1 VLPQETKAPPEGKQS
16 AGSLLQ
22 RLATA
27 LESSG
32 VKYCQWKGHWS
43 GHRWSTG
50 FGDVDLLVARGEL
63 SRFRALVGELGFKP
77 AQPQGHRIIP
87 GVESYFGY
95 DPAVPRLL
103 HLHVHYQL
111 VLGDY
116 WKPVYR
122 IPFERELLDR
132 SVPGRLF
139 RIPAPTD
146 QFLVFVLRLMLR
158 QVGRPLL
165 SLQTRWTSGVQIQLD
180 SLEAGSNREELAAL
194 LKRHLNLDCSVF
206 DRCVRSL
213 RGECGTL
220 ERAILPWLMHR
231 QLRAH
236 ARRPPA
242 AAVLSAAAEKLV
254 AALGQGGRRAHLS
267 DGGAVF
273 ALIGGDGAGNSTC
286 ARELVRWLEPAFPT
300 MPADL
305 ENPPRSLTTLVV
317 GAALELQHRIARRLK
332 RPNRAGELIELLR
345 HLCTARDRHRLYLR
359 VQRFAAAGGIAIC
372 EGYPIEQNRALV
384 GPAIPG
390 LLTGQIGPAAAWVR
404 RVEVAYYQR
413 ILRPDAI
420 CVLRLDPELAVQRN
434 PNEPADSVRA
444 RSRIIWETD
453 WRLTGAHVVDTS
465 RPLPEILQRLK
476 ALLWSIL

>member
-1 VLPQETKAPPEGKQS
+1 MPPSPPANPFVLPPETKTPSEGKPS

-22 RLATA
+22 QLATA

-43 GHRWSTG
+43 SHRWSTG
-50 FGDVDLLVARGEL
+50 FGDVDLLVVRGEL
-63 SRFRALVGELGFKP
+63 SRFRALVAELGFKP
-77 AQPQGHRIIP
+77 AQPHGHRMIP

-103 HLHVHYQL
+103 HLRVQYQL

-132 SVPGRLF
+132 SVPGQLF
-139 RIPAPTD
+139 RTPAPTD

-165 SLQTRWTSGVQIQLD
+165 SLQTRWTTGVRIQLD
-180 SLEAGSNREELAAL
+180 SLEAGSDREELAAL
-194 LKRHLNLDCSVF
+194 LKQHLNLDCSVF

-213 RGECGTL
+213 RDECGRL
-220 ERAILPWLMHR
+220 ERAMLPWLMHR

-242 AAVLSAAAEKLV
+242 AAVFSAAAEKLV
-254 AALGQGGRRAHLS
+254 PAWGQSSRGVYLSSGGS
-267 DGGAVF
+267 VF
-273 ALIGGDGAGNSTC
+273 ALIGGEGAGTST
-286 ARELVRWLEPAFPT
+286 ASRELVRWLAPAFPT
-300 MPADL
+300 MRADL
-305 ENPPRSLTTLVV
+305 GNPPRSLTTLVV

-332 RPNRAGELIELLR
+332 RPHRAGGLIELLR
-345 HLCTARDRHRLYLR
+345 HLCTARDRHRVYLR

-372 EGYPIEQNRALV
+372 EGYPVEQNRALV

-390 LLTGQIGPAAAWVR
+390 LLSGQIEPAAAWMLR
-404 RVEVAYYQR
+404 AEASYYQR
-413 ILRPDAI
+413 ILRPDGI
-420 CVLRLDPELAVQRN
+420 HVLRLDDA
-434 PNEPADSVRA
+434 
-444 RSRIIWETD
+444 
-453 WRLTGAHVVDTS
+453 G
-465 RPLPEILQRLK
+465 RPFPEILQRLK